1 MRNSV
6 PTPWVTLGIAVLV
19 FALAGCTVS
28 SAGGGGQAAQPG
40 ASASPSPSASA
51 KTLATTLFTITANV
65 RARDGSTVGIQL
77 VAHRPLP
84 YSDSAAKPL
93 VTSFIDVCGAGV
105 GGTPVTPESLA
116 ANGSILL
123 RMDLASSVAGK
134 PFIAPVNLNLGSA
147 YFGQA
152 ATGRG
157 IAAADPTL
165 PCYNGYTWSTSGSGQ
180 AIADFESGSPGPDL
194 TIWKHAYFGFTLP
207 LDSNATIEACK
218 VILTDYATTTV
229 RGVNGWD
236 PTQAASGTACGIGY
250 SGE

>member
-1 MRNSV
+1 MVAALGLVLTGCTGPSSDAGTQTTPTATPSTTPSA
-6 PTPWVTLGIAVLV
+6 PTP
-19 FALAGCTVS
+19 
-28 SAGGGGQAAQPG
+28 SAD
-40 ASASPSPSASA
+40 
-51 KTLATTLFTITANV
+51 TTLFTITANV

-77 VAHRPLP
+77 VAHKPLP
-84 YSDSAAKPL
+84 YSAGEATPL
-93 VTSFIDVCGAGV
+93 IQRFIDVCGAGV

-123 RMDLASSVAGK
+123 QMDLASSVADK
-134 PFIAPVNLNLGSA
+134 PFVTPVNLNLGSA

-157 IAAADPTL
+157 ITAADPTL
-165 PCYNGYTWSTSGSGQ
+165 PCYNGYLWSSSGSGQ

-194 TIWKHAYFGFTLP
+194 AIWKHAYYGFTLP

-218 VILTDYATTTV
+218 VVLTEFAKNTV
-229 RGVNGWD
+229 RGVTGWD